1 MSELMSSSPQNSSAD
16 VASVAAPRSRTA
28 SLLRR
33 ISLRIAS
40 ALFVLWGTITVTFL
54 VLSVL
59 PGDRATILLNI
70 TSGQVIERTPAE
82 LAPINAQ
89 YGFDKPIVEQYLH
102 YFWRLLHADFGF
114 SFELQR
120 PVVHIIA
127 EQLLPT
133 FTLAIAALLLAWII
147 AIPWTLLTA
156 GRNRRLAAFG
166 SAVETI
172 MAGLPQYWI
181 GILLLIVFAI
191 GLRWFPVVGGTSLL
205 GTVLPAITL
214 AIPLAGF
221 MGHAIRGEFE
231 RSMQQPFVLSARA
244 RGMSLAGV
252 RLRHVLRHSLIPA
265 ITLSGW
271 AIGNLLSGAVL
282 VEAVFAR
289 PGLGNVLVNAVSNKD
304 FALVSGIVILIS
316 FLYIVINLVVDLIYL
331 IVDPR
336 LRGRA

>member
-1 MSELMSSSPQNSSAD
+1 MSDIISAPEHEAQQ
-16 VASVAAPRSRTA
+16 VGGSAR
-28 SLLRR
+28 LLRR
-33 ISLRIAS
+33 IALRIGA
-40 ALFVLWGTITVTFL
+40 AVFVLWGTITVTFL
-54 VLSVL
+54 VLAVL

-89 YGFDKPIVEQYLH
+89 YGFDKPIAEQYLH
-102 YFWRLLHADFGF
+102 YLSRLLHADLGF

-120 PVVHIIA
+120 PVSHIIA

-133 FTLAIAALLLAWII
+133 FTLAIAALLLAWLI

-156 GRNRRLAAFG
+156 GRHRRLGALGA
-166 SAVETI
+166 AVETI
-172 MAGLPQYWI
+172 MAGLPPYWI

-191 GLRWFPVVGGTSLL
+191 DLRWFPVVGGASLW
-205 GTVLPAITL
+205 GTVLPAFTL

-221 MGHAIRGEFE
+221 IGHAIRGEFE
-231 RSMQQPFVLSARA
+231 SRLQQPFVLSARA

-252 RLRHVLRHSLIPA
+252 RLRHVLRHALIPA

-316 FLYIVINLVVDLIYL
+316 FLYIVINLVVDLISL
-331 IVDPR
+331 IIAPR
-336 LRGRA
+336 LRGRS

>member
-1 MSELMSSSPQNSSAD
+1 MSDVISAERRLGNPSRSLSRR
-16 VASVAAPRSRTA
+16 VAVRLAA
-28 SLLRR
+28 
-33 ISLRIAS
+33 

-89 YGFDKPIVEQYLH
+89 YGFDKPIAQQYVN
-102 YFWRLLHADFGF
+102 YFWQLLQGKLGY

-120 PVVHIIA
+120 PVTHIIA

-133 FTLAIAALLLAWII
+133 FTLALTALLLAWLI

-156 GRNRRLAAFG
+156 GRSNKIGALG
-166 SAVETI
+166 SAVETLL
-172 MAGLPQYWI
+172 AGLPQYWI

-191 GLRWFPVVGGTSLL
+191 GLRWFPVVGGATLW

-221 MGHAIRGEFE
+221 IGHAIRGEFE

-244 RGMSLAGV
+244 RGMSLSGV
-252 RLRHVLRHSLIPA
+252 RLRHVLRHALIPA

-316 FLYIVINLVVDLIYL
+316 SLYIIINLVVDLIYL

-336 LRGRA
+336 LRGRV

>member
-1 MSELMSSSPQNSSAD
+1 MSDIISSPDNDALPGSGSA
-16 VASVAAPRSRTA
+16 R
-28 SLLRR
+28 LLP
-33 ISLRIAS
+33 RIALRLG
-40 ALFVLWGTITVTFL
+40 AAVFVLWGTITVTFL
-54 VLSVL
+54 VLAVL

-82 LAPINAQ
+82 LAPINAK
-89 YGFDKPIVEQYLH
+89 YGFDKPIAVQYLH
-102 YFWRLLHADFGF
+102 SLSRLLHGDLGF

-120 PVVHIIA
+120 PVAHIIA

-133 FTLAIAALLLAWII
+133 FTLAIAALLLAWLI

-156 GRNRRLAAFG
+156 GRQRRLGALG

-172 MAGLPQYWI
+172 MAGLPPYWI

-191 GLRWFPVVGGTSLL
+191 DLRWFPVVGGPSLW

-221 MGHAIRGEFE
+221 LGHAIRGEFE
-231 RSMQQPFVLSARA
+231 RNLQQPFVLSARA

-252 RLRHVLRHSLIPA
+252 RLRHVLRHALIPA

-271 AIGNLLSGAVL
+271 AMGNLLSGAVL

-316 FLYIVINLVVDLIYL
+316 FLYIVINLVVDLLSL
-331 IVDPR
+331 IIDPR
-336 LRGRA
+336 LRGRS

>member
-1 MSELMSSSPQNSSAD
+1 MSDVISPELSSRASPS
-16 VASVAAPRSRTA
+16 RSLT
-28 SLLRR
+28 RR
-33 ISLRIAS
+33 ITVRIAA

-89 YGFDKPIVEQYLH
+89 YGFDKPIAEQYLS
-102 YFWRLLHADFGF
+102 YFWRLLQGDLGF

-120 PVVHIIA
+120 PVTHIIT

-133 FTLAIAALLLAWII
+133 FFLAVVALILAWLI

-156 GRNRRLAAFG
+156 GRSRRLSALG
-166 SAVETI
+166 SAVETV

-191 GLRWFPVVGGTSLL
+191 GLRWFPVVGGTSVW
-205 GTVLPAITL
+205 GTVLPAVTL

-221 MGHAIRGEFE
+221 IGHALRGEFE

-244 RGMSLAGV
+244 RGMSLASV
-252 RLRHVLRHSLIPA
+252 RLRHVLRHALIPA

-316 FLYIVINLVVDLIYL
+316 FLYIIINLAVDLIYL

-336 LRGRA
+336 LRGQS

>member
-1 MSELMSSSPQNSSAD
+1 MSDVISPELSSR
-16 VASVAAPRSRTA
+16 ASRSR
-28 SLLRR
+28 SLTRR
-33 ISLRIAS
+33 ITVRIEA

-89 YGFDKPIVEQYLH
+89 YGFDKPIAEQYLS
-102 YFWRLLHADFGF
+102 YFWRLLQGDLGF

-120 PVVHIIA
+120 PVTHIIA

-133 FTLAIAALLLAWII
+133 FFLAVVALILAWLI

-156 GRNRRLAAFG
+156 GRSRRLGALG
-166 SAVETI
+166 SAVETV

-191 GLRWFPVVGGTSLL
+191 GLRWFPVVGGTSVW
-205 GTVLPAITL
+205 GTVLPAVTL

-221 MGHAIRGEFE
+221 IGHALRGEFE

-244 RGMSLAGV
+244 RGMSLASV
-252 RLRHVLRHSLIPA
+252 RLRHVLRHALIPA

-316 FLYIVINLVVDLIYL
+316 FLYIIINLMVDLIYL

-336 LRGRA
+336 LRGQS

>member
-1 MSELMSSSPQNSSAD
+1 MSDVISPERRLVSNPS
-16 VASVAAPRSRTA
+16 RSITK
-28 SLLRR
+28 
-33 ISLRIAS
+33 RIAVRLAA

-54 VLSVL
+54 VLSVM

-89 YGFDKPIVEQYLH
+89 YGFDKPIAEQYLN
-102 YFWRLLHADFGF
+102 YFWKLLQGKLGY

-120 PVVHIIA
+120 PVTHIIA

-133 FTLAIAALLLAWII
+133 FTLAISALVLAWVI

-156 GRNRRLAAFG
+156 GRSKKLGALG

-172 MAGLPQYWI
+172 LAGLPQYWI

-191 GLRWFPVVGGTSLL
+191 GLRWFPVVGGATLW
-205 GTVLPAITL
+205 GTILPAITL

-221 MGHAIRGEFE
+221 IGHAIRGEFE

-244 RGMSLAGV
+244 RGMSLSGV
-252 RLRHVLRHSLIPA
+252 RLHHVLRHALIPA

-316 FLYIVINLVVDLIYL
+316 SLYIIINLVVDLIYL

-336 LRGRA
+336 LRGQA

>member
-1 MSELMSSSPQNSSAD
+1 MSDVSSGLTPPAASS
-16 VASVAAPRSRTA
+16 VRGGKIGRYLRT
-28 SLLRR
+28 
-33 ISLRIAS
+33 IAVRVGS
-40 ALFVLWGTITVTFL
+40 AIFVLWGTVTVTFI

-70 TSGQVIERTPAE
+70 TSGQVIERTPQE

-89 YGFDKPIVEQYLH
+89 YGFDKPISEQYLH
-102 YFWRLLHADFGF
+102 YFWQLLHGNVGF

-120 PVVHIIA
+120 PVAHIIV
-127 EQLLPT
+127 EQLAPS
-133 FTLAIAALLLAWII
+133 FTLAIASLLLAWVI

-156 GRNRRLAAFG
+156 GRGGRLSAFG

-191 GLRWFPVVGGTSLL
+191 GLRWFPVVGGDSLSAS
-205 GTVLPAITL
+205 VLPVVTL

-221 MGHAIRGEFE
+221 IGHSLRDEFE
-231 RSMQQPFVLSARA
+231 RSMQEPFVLSARA
-244 RGMSLAGV
+244 RGMSLRGV
-252 RLRHVLRHSLIPA
+252 RLTHVLRHALIPA

-271 AIGNLLSGAVL
+271 AIGHLLSGAVL

-289 PGLGNVLVNAVSNKD
+289 PGLGNVLVNAVSDKD
-304 FALVSGIVILIS
+304 FSLVSGIVILIS
-316 FLYIVINLVVDLIYL
+316 FLYIIINLIVDLIYL

-336 LRGRA
+336 LRGSE

>member
-1 MSELMSSSPQNSSAD
+1 MSVIPSTPEESAH
-16 VASVAAPRSRTA
+16 SGAAPLWRKIIFRFG
-28 SLLRR
+28 
-33 ISLRIAS
+33 S
-40 ALFVLWGTITVTFL
+40 ALFVLWGTISVTFL
-54 VLSVL
+54 VLSIL

-70 TSGQVIERTPAE
+70 TSGQVIERTPEE
-82 LAPINAQ
+82 LAPINAL
-89 YGFDKPIVEQYLH
+89 YGFDKPIGKQYLY
-102 YFWRLLHADFGF
+102 YFWQLLHANLGS

-120 PVVHIIA
+120 PVAHIIA

-133 FTLAIAALLLAWII
+133 FTLAIAALLLAWMI

-156 GRNRRLAAFG
+156 GRNRRLGALGA
-166 SAVETI
+166 AVETV

-191 GLRWFPVVGGTSLL
+191 DLRWFPVVGGAGLL
-205 GTVLPAITL
+205 GTVLPAVTL

-221 MGHAIRGEFE
+221 IGHTLRDEFE
-231 RSMQQPFVLSARA
+231 RSMQEPFVLSARA

-252 RLRHVLRHSLIPA
+252 RFRHVLRHALIPA

-316 FLYIVINLVVDLIYL
+316 FLYIVINLMVDLVYL
-331 IVDPR
+331 LVDPR
-336 LRGRA
+336 LRGRS

>member
-1 MSELMSSSPQNSSAD
+1 MSDIISAPEHEAQQ
-16 VASVAAPRSRTA
+16 VGGSAR
-28 SLLRR
+28 LLRR
-33 ISLRIAS
+33 IALRLGA
-40 ALFVLWGTITVTFL
+40 AVFVLWGTITVTFL
-54 VLSVL
+54 VLAVL

-89 YGFDKPIVEQYLH
+89 YGFDKPIAEQYLH
-102 YFWRLLHADFGF
+102 YLSRLLHADLGF

-120 PVVHIIA
+120 PVSHIIA

-133 FTLAIAALLLAWII
+133 FTLAIAALLLAWLI

-156 GRNRRLAAFG
+156 GRHRRLGALGA
-166 SAVETI
+166 AVETI
-172 MAGLPQYWI
+172 MAGLPPYWI

-191 GLRWFPVVGGTSLL
+191 DLRWFPVVGGASLW
-205 GTVLPAITL
+205 GTVLPAFTL

-221 MGHAIRGEFE
+221 IGHAIRGEFE
-231 RSMQQPFVLSARA
+231 SRLQQPFVLSARA

-252 RLRHVLRHSLIPA
+252 RLRHVLRHALIPA

-316 FLYIVINLVVDLIYL
+316 FLYIVINLVVDLISL
-331 IVDPR
+331 IIDPR
-336 LRGRA
+336 LRGRS

>member
-1 MSELMSSSPQNSSAD
+1 MSDVISAERRLGNPSRSLSRR
-16 VASVAAPRSRTA
+16 VAVRLTA
-28 SLLRR
+28 
-33 ISLRIAS
+33 

-89 YGFDKPIVEQYLH
+89 YGFDKPIAQQYVN
-102 YFWRLLHADFGF
+102 YFWQLLQGKLGY

-120 PVVHIIA
+120 PVTHIIA

-133 FTLAIAALLLAWII
+133 FTLAMSALLLAWLI

-156 GRNRRLAAFG
+156 GRSNKIGALG
-166 SAVETI
+166 SAVETLL
-172 MAGLPQYWI
+172 AGLPQYWI

-191 GLRWFPVVGGTSLL
+191 GLRWFPVVGGATLW

-221 MGHAIRGEFE
+221 IGHAIRGEFE

-244 RGMSLAGV
+244 RGMSLSGV
-252 RLRHVLRHSLIPA
+252 RLRHVLRHALIPA

-316 FLYIVINLVVDLIYL
+316 SLYIIINLVVDLIYL

-336 LRGRA
+336 LRGRV

>member
-1 MSELMSSSPQNSSAD
+1 MTEVSSGLTR
-16 VASVAAPRSRTA
+16 RSRTA
-28 SLLRR
+28 SGSQPYSGVSGLLRM
-33 ISLRIAS
+33 LAVRIAS
-40 ALFVLWGTITVTFL
+40 ALFVLWGTITVTFI

-70 TSGQVIERTPAE
+70 TSGQVIERTPQE
-82 LAPINAQ
+82 LAPINAL
-89 YGFDKPIVEQYLH
+89 YGFDQPIGEQYLR
-102 YFWRLLHADFGF
+102 YFWQLLHGNFGL

-120 PVVHIIA
+120 PVAHVIV
-127 EQLLPT
+127 EQLVPT
-133 FTLAIAALLLAWII
+133 FTLAISSLLLAWII

-156 GRNRRLAAFG
+156 GRGRRLSAFG

-191 GLRWFPVVGGTSLL
+191 GLRWFPVVGGSSLT
-205 GTVLPAITL
+205 GIVLPAVTL

-221 MGHAIRGEFE
+221 IGHSLRDEFE
-231 RSMQQPFVLSARA
+231 RSMQEPFVLSARA
-244 RGMSLAGV
+244 RGMSLRSV
-252 RLRHVLRHSLIPA
+252 RLLHVLRHALIPA

-304 FALVSGIVILIS
+304 FALVSGIVVLIS
-316 FLYIVINLVVDLIYL
+316 FLYIIINLLVDVIYL

-336 LRGRA
+336 LRGRS

>member
-1 MSELMSSSPQNSSAD
+1 MKDVSSSLTQRTTLSAPD
-16 VASVAAPRSRTA
+16 SGTRR
-28 SLLRR
+28 LLRTLM
-33 ISLRIAS
+33 LRLAS
-40 ALFVLWGTITVTFL
+40 ALFVMWGTITVTFI

-70 TSGQVIERTPAE
+70 TSGQVIERTPQE
-82 LAPINAQ
+82 LAPINAL
-89 YGFDKPIVEQYLH
+89 YGFDKPIGEQYLH
-102 YFWRLLHADFGF
+102 YFWQLLHGNLGL

-120 PVVHIIA
+120 PVVHIIV
-127 EQLLPT
+127 EQLAPT
-133 FTLAIAALLLAWII
+133 FTLAIASLLLAWAI

-156 GRNRRLAAFG
+156 GHGKRLSAVG
-166 SAVETI
+166 SAIETI
-172 MAGLPQYWI
+172 MAGIPQYWI

-191 GLRWFPVVGGTSLL
+191 GLRWFPVVGGTNLM
-205 GTVLPAITL
+205 GTILPAITL

-221 MGHAIRGEFE
+221 IGHSLRDEFE
-231 RSMQQPFVLSARA
+231 HSLQEAFVLSART
-244 RGMSLAGV
+244 RGMSMSGV
-252 RLRHVLRHSLIPA
+252 RLTHVLRHALIPA

-304 FALVSGIVILIS
+304 FALVSGIVMLIS
-316 FLYIVINLVVDLIYL
+316 FLYIIINLAVDVIYL

-336 LRGRA
+336 LRGRS

>member
-1 MSELMSSSPQNSSAD
+1 MSDVISPQRRM
-16 VASVAAPRSRTA
+16 VANPSRSLTRRVAVRLAG
-28 SLLRR
+28 
-33 ISLRIAS
+33 

-70 TSGQVIERTPAE
+70 TSGQVIERTSEE

-89 YGFDKPIVEQYLH
+89 YGFDKPIAEQYLN
-102 YFWRLLHADFGF
+102 YFWQLLQGKLGY

-120 PVVHIIA
+120 PVTHIIA

-133 FTLAIAALLLAWII
+133 FTLAISALLLAWVI

-156 GRNRRLAAFG
+156 GRSKQLGALG

-172 MAGLPQYWI
+172 LAGLPQYWI

-191 GLRWFPVVGGTSLL
+191 GLRWFPVVGGATLW

-221 MGHAIRGEFE
+221 IGHAIRSEFE

-244 RGMSLAGV
+244 RGMSLSGV
-252 RLRHVLRHSLIPA
+252 RLRHVLRHALIPA

-316 FLYIVINLVVDLIYL
+316 SLYIIINLVVDLIYL

-336 LRGRA
+336 LRGQA

>member
-1 MSELMSSSPQNSSAD
+1 MSDIISSPDNDALPGSGSA
-16 VASVAAPRSRTA
+16 R
-28 SLLRR
+28 LLRR
-33 ISLRIAS
+33 IVLRLGA
-40 ALFVLWGTITVTFL
+40 AVFVLWGTITVTFL
-54 VLSVL
+54 VLAVL

-82 LAPINAQ
+82 LAPINAK
-89 YGFDKPIVEQYLH
+89 YGFDKPIAGQYLH
-102 YFWRLLHADFGF
+102 ALSQLLHGDLGF

-120 PVVHIIA
+120 PVSHIIA

-133 FTLAIAALLLAWII
+133 FTLAIAALLLAWLI

-156 GRNRRLAAFG
+156 GHHRRLGALG

-172 MAGLPQYWI
+172 MAGLPPYWI

-191 GLRWFPVVGGTSLL
+191 DLRWFPVVGGTSLW

-221 MGHAIRGEFE
+221 LGHAIRGEFE
-231 RSMQQPFVLSARA
+231 RNLQQPFVLSARS

-252 RLRHVLRHSLIPA
+252 RLRHVLRHALIPA

-289 PGLGNVLVNAVSNKD
+289 PGLGSVLVNAVSNKD

-316 FLYIVINLVVDLIYL
+316 FLYIVINLVVDLISL
-331 IVDPR
+331 IIDPR
-336 LRGRA
+336 LRGRS

>member
-1 MSELMSSSPQNSSAD
+1 MTELSSVYEP
-16 VASVAAPRSRTA
+16 SRYA
-28 SLLRR
+28 LLRR
-33 ISLRIAS
+33 VSLRILA
-40 ALFVLWGTITVTFL
+40 ALFVLWGTTTVTFL

-70 TSGQVIERTPAE
+70 TSGQAIERTPAE
-82 LAPINAQ
+82 LAPINAM
-89 YGFDKPIVEQYLH
+89 YGFDQPMLAQYGH
-102 YFWRLLHADFGF
+102 YFWQLLHGDFGF

-120 PVVHIIA
+120 SVTRIIA
-127 EQLLPT
+127 EQLPPT
-133 FTLAIAALLLAWII
+133 FTLAIASLLLAWAI

-156 GRNRRLAAFG
+156 GRSRRLSAFG
-166 SAVETI
+166 SAMETV

-191 GLRWFPVVGGTSLL
+191 TLRWFPVVGGASVV

-214 AIPLAGF
+214 AVPLAGF
-221 MGHAIRGEFE
+221 IGHAIRGEFE
-231 RSMQQPFVLSARA
+231 RNMQESFVLSARA
-244 RGMSLAGV
+244 RGMSLRDV
-252 RLRHVLRHSLIPA
+252 RWFHVLRHALIPG

-316 FLYIVINLVVDLIYL
+316 FLYIIINLLVDLIYL

-336 LRGRA
+336 LRGRS

>member
-1 MSELMSSSPQNSSAD
+1 MTDLISSGNQP
-16 VASVAAPRSRTA
+16 TA
-28 SLLRR
+28 SQGSGDTSAKHRSLWRR
-33 ISLRIAS
+33 ISLRIGS
-40 ALFVLWGTITVTFL
+40 ALFVLWGTITVTFI
-54 VLSVL
+54 VLSIL

-82 LAPINAQ
+82 LAPINAL
-89 YGFDKPIVEQYLH
+89 YGFDKPIAEQYLS
-102 YFWRLLHADFGF
+102 YFWRLLHGDFGF

-120 PVVHIIA
+120 PVVHVIA
-127 EQLLPT
+127 EQLIPT
-133 FTLAIAALLLAWII
+133 FTLAIAALLLAWVI

-156 GRNRRLAAFG
+156 GRSARLGALG

-191 GLRWFPVVGGTSLL
+191 DLRWFPVVGGDSLY
-205 GTVLPAITL
+205 GTLLPAITL

-221 MGHAIRGEFE
+221 LGHALRGEFE
-231 RSMQQPFVLSARA
+231 RNMQEPFVLSARA
-244 RGMSLAGV
+244 RGMSLRKV
-252 RLRHVLRHSLIPA
+252 KLHHVLRHALIPA

-316 FLYIVINLVVDLIYL
+316 FLYIVINLAVDLIYL

-336 LRGRA
+336 LRGQS

>member
-1 MSELMSSSPQNSSAD
+1 MSDVISAERRLGNPSRSLSRR
-16 VASVAAPRSRTA
+16 VAVRLAA
-28 SLLRR
+28 
-33 ISLRIAS
+33 

-89 YGFDKPIVEQYLH
+89 YGFDKPIAQQYVN
-102 YFWRLLHADFGF
+102 YFWQLLQGKLGY

-120 PVVHIIA
+120 PVTHIIA

-133 FTLAIAALLLAWII
+133 FTLAMSALLLAWLI

-156 GRNRRLAAFG
+156 GRSNKIGALG
-166 SAVETI
+166 SAVETLL
-172 MAGLPQYWI
+172 AGLPQYWI

-191 GLRWFPVVGGTSLL
+191 GLRWFPVVGGATLW

-221 MGHAIRGEFE
+221 IGHAIRGEFE

-244 RGMSLAGV
+244 RGMSLSGV
-252 RLRHVLRHSLIPA
+252 RLRHVLRHALIPA

-316 FLYIVINLVVDLIYL
+316 SLYIIINLVVDLIYL

-336 LRGRA
+336 LRGRV

>member
-1 MSELMSSSPQNSSAD
+1 MSDVISAERRLGNPSRSLSRR
-16 VASVAAPRSRTA
+16 VAVRLAA
-28 SLLRR
+28 
-33 ISLRIAS
+33 

-89 YGFDKPIVEQYLH
+89 YGFDKPIAQQYVN
-102 YFWRLLHADFGF
+102 YFWQLLQGKLGY

-120 PVVHIIA
+120 PVTHIIA

-133 FTLAIAALLLAWII
+133 FTLALTALLLAWLI

-156 GRNRRLAAFG
+156 GRSNKIGALG
-166 SAVETI
+166 SAMETLL
-172 MAGLPQYWI
+172 AGLPQYWI

-191 GLRWFPVVGGTSLL
+191 GLRWFPVVGGATLW

-221 MGHAIRGEFE
+221 IGHAIRGEFE

-244 RGMSLAGV
+244 RGMSLSGV
-252 RLRHVLRHSLIPA
+252 RLRHVLRHALIPA

-316 FLYIVINLVVDLIYL
+316 SLYIIINLVVDLIYL

-336 LRGRA
+336 LRGRV

>member
-1 MSELMSSSPQNSSAD
+1 MSDVISPQRRM
-16 VASVAAPRSRTA
+16 VANPSRSLTRRVAVRLAG
-28 SLLRR
+28 
-33 ISLRIAS
+33 

-70 TSGQVIERTPAE
+70 TSGQVIERTSEE
-82 LAPINAQ
+82 LALINAQ
-89 YGFDKPIVEQYLH
+89 YGFDKPIAEQYLN
-102 YFWRLLHADFGF
+102 YFWQLLQGKLGY

-120 PVVHIIA
+120 PVTHIIA

-133 FTLAIAALLLAWII
+133 FTLAISALLLAWVI

-156 GRNRRLAAFG
+156 GRSKKLGALG

-172 MAGLPQYWI
+172 LAGLPQYWI

-191 GLRWFPVVGGTSLL
+191 GLRWFPVVGGATLW

-214 AIPLAGF
+214 ALPLAGF
-221 MGHAIRGEFE
+221 IGHAIRGEFE

-244 RGMSLAGV
+244 RGMSLSGV
-252 RLRHVLRHSLIPA
+252 RLRHVLRHALIPA

-316 FLYIVINLVVDLIYL
+316 SLYIIINLVVDLIYL

-336 LRGRA
+336 LRGQA

>member
-1 MSELMSSSPQNSSAD
+1 MSDVISPQRRL
-16 VASVAAPRSRTA
+16 VANPSRS
-28 SLLRR
+28 LPRR
-33 ISLRIAS
+33 IAVRLAA

-82 LAPINAQ
+82 PAPINAQ
-89 YGFDKPIVEQYLH
+89 HGFDKPIAEQYPN
-102 YFWRLLHADFGF
+102 YFWQLLQGKLGY
-114 SFELQR
+114 SFELQQ
-120 PVVHIIA
+120 PVTHIIA

-133 FTLAIAALLLAWII
+133 FTLAISALLLAWVI

-156 GRNRRLAAFG
+156 GRSKKLGALG

-172 MAGLPQYWI
+172 LAGLPQYWI

-191 GLRWFPVVGGTSLL
+191 GLRWFPVVGGATLW

-221 MGHAIRGEFE
+221 IGHAIRGEFE

-244 RGMSLAGV
+244 RGMSLSGV
-252 RLRHVLRHSLIPA
+252 RLRHVLRHALIPA

-289 PGLGNVLVNAVSNKD
+289 PGLGNGLVNAVSNKD

-316 FLYIVINLVVDLIYL
+316 SLYIIINLVVDLIYL

-336 LRGRA
+336 LRGRV

>member
-1 MSELMSSSPQNSSAD
+1 MTEVSSSLAKRATRSASGGG
-16 VASVAAPRSRTA
+16 ASR
-28 SLLRR
+28 LLRTLA
-33 ISLRIAS
+33 LRIVS
-40 ALFVLWGTITVTFL
+40 ALFVLWGTITVTFV

-70 TSGQVIERTPAE
+70 TSGQVIERTPQE
-82 LAPINAQ
+82 LAPINAL
-89 YGFDKPIVEQYLH
+89 YGFDKPIGEQYLQ
-102 YFWRLLHADFGF
+102 YFWQLLHGNFGL

-120 PVVHIIA
+120 PVAHVIV
-127 EQLLPT
+127 EQLVPT
-133 FTLAIAALLLAWII
+133 FTLAIASLVLAWAI
-147 AIPWTLLTA
+147 AVPWTLLTA
-156 GRNRRLAAFG
+156 GRGRRLSASG
-166 SAVETI
+166 SAIETI

-191 GLRWFPVVGGTSLL
+191 GLRWFPVVGGTSLM
-205 GTVLPAITL
+205 GTILPAITL

-221 MGHAIRGEFE
+221 IGHSLRDEFE
-231 RSMQQPFVLSARA
+231 HSLQEPFVLSARA
-244 RGMSLAGV
+244 RGMSLGGV
-252 RLRHVLRHSLIPA
+252 RLTHVLRHALIPA

-304 FALVSGIVILIS
+304 FALVSGIVVLIS
-316 FLYIVINLVVDLIYL
+316 FLYIVINLAVDLIYL

-336 LRGRA
+336 LRGRS

>member
-1 MSELMSSSPQNSSAD
+1 MSDIISAPEHEAQQ
-16 VASVAAPRSRTA
+16 VSGTA
-28 SLLRR
+28 RLLRR
-33 ISLRIAS
+33 IVLRLGA
-40 ALFVLWGTITVTFL
+40 ALFVLWGTITVSFL
-54 VLSVL
+54 VLAVL

-89 YGFDKPIVEQYLH
+89 YGFDKPIAEQYLH
-102 YFWRLLHADFGF
+102 YLSRLLHADLGF

-120 PVVHIIA
+120 PVSHIIA

-133 FTLAIAALLLAWII
+133 FTLAIAALLLAWLI

-156 GRNRRLAAFG
+156 GRHRRLGALG

-172 MAGLPQYWI
+172 MAGLPPYWI

-191 GLRWFPVVGGTSLL
+191 DLRWFPVVGGDSLW
-205 GTVLPAITL
+205 GTVLPAFTL

-221 MGHAIRGEFE
+221 IGHAIRGEFE
-231 RSMQQPFVLSARA
+231 SRLQQPFVLSARA

-252 RLRHVLRHSLIPA
+252 RLRHVLRHALIPA

-316 FLYIVINLVVDLIYL
+316 FLYIVINLVVDLISL
-331 IVDPR
+331 IIDPR
-336 LRGRA
+336 LRGRS

>member
-1 MSELMSSSPQNSSAD
+1 MSDVISPERSLVVSPSRSLPARLA
-16 VASVAAPRSRTA
+16 VRLAAG
-28 SLLRR
+28 
-33 ISLRIAS
+33 
-40 ALFVLWGTITVTFL
+40 LFVLWGTITVTFL

-82 LAPINAQ
+82 LAPVNAQ
-89 YGFDKPIVEQYLH
+89 YGFDKPVTEQYFN
-102 YFWRLLHADFGF
+102 YFWQLLQGKLGF

-120 PVVHIIA
+120 PVTHIIA

-133 FTLAIAALLLAWII
+133 FTLAITALLLAWLIT
-147 AIPWTLLTA
+147 IPWTLLTA
-156 GRNRRLAAFG
+156 GRSRRIAVVG
-166 SAVETI
+166 SAVETVL
-172 MAGLPQYWI
+172 AGLPQYWV

-191 GLRWFPVVGGTSLL
+191 GLRWFPVVGGATLW

-214 AIPLAGF
+214 ALPLAGF
-221 MGHAIRGEFE
+221 LGHAIRDEFE

-244 RGMSLAGV
+244 RGMSLSGV
-252 RLRHVLRHSLIPA
+252 RLRHVLRHALIPA

-289 PGLGNVLVNAVSNKD
+289 PGLGNVLINAVSNKD

-316 FLYIVINLVVDLIYL
+316 TLYIIINLVVDLIYL

-336 LRGRA
+336 LRGQA